1 MEEQEGRK
9 LEKWEKTVRALWI
22 ARIVLWVIAG
32 GATVYW
38 VVMSFR
44 MYDILGTYDV
54 YEYGQAFRPIFYT
67 ALLISFACVGV
78 SFILRSISDKIKK
91 ANRGY

>member
-1 MEEQEGRK
+1 MEGSEK
-9 LEKWEKTVRALWI
+9 KHMEKWEKTVRILWI
-22 ARIVLWVIAG
+22 ARIILWIIAG
-32 GATVYW
+32 GATIYW
-38 VVMSFR
+38 IVMSFR

-54 YEYGQAFRPIFYT
+54 YYYGQAFRPIFYT